1 MAQKV
6 VIIGYGFSSRLCLS
20 RTLGLLGYEVSLIV
34 IEKINSKPIDCYSKY
49 VKHFYY
55 TQSYDDEQKII
66 QILLDKCRDD
76 KQKVILIPIND
87 LSASVLDKNLNLL
100 EPYFLFPH
108 IGHQQGAITA
118 WMNKERQKQLAQQV
132 GLNVVRSID
141 VEINNRIY
149 EMPKNV
155 NYPCFTKT
163 RKYTPGYKYT
173 LRRCDNEEQLQLFLD
188 DLSQRHEHLTLMVE
202 DFKNIEK
209 EYAVVGFSDG
219 NEVII
224 PGVLEIAAMAKG
236 IDNGVALQGKVVPRT
251 KYESLLQ
258 KFEEFIRKIGFVGMF
273 DIDFYRS
280 DGIYYFGELNLRIGG
295 SGFAVINSGVNLPE
309 MLVRTLQGK
318 SIDDMKKEI
327 DCSSTYT
334 NERIC
339 METWYEGFLT
349 NQEFFSILKS
359 RGISAV
365 KSKHDKFPEFIFWLK
380 SIKKYFILRKRAKN
394 K

>member
-20 RTLGLLGYEVSLIV
+20 RTLGQLGYEVSLIV

-66 QILLDKCRDD
+66 QILLEKCRDD

-141 VEINNRIY
+141 VEINNQIY

-163 RKYTPGYKYT
+163 REYTPGYKYT

-202 DFKNIEK
+202 DFFYKN
-209 EYAVVGFSDG
+209 
-219 NEVII
+219 NC
-224 PGVLEIAAMAKG
+224 
-236 IDNGVALQGKVVPRT
+236 
-251 KYESLLQ
+251 
-258 KFEEFIRKIGFVGMF
+258 
-273 DIDFYRS
+273 
-280 DGIYYFGELNLRIGG
+280 
-295 SGFAVINSGVNLPE
+295 INTAE
-309 MLVRTLQGK
+309 
-318 SIDDMKKEI
+318 
-327 DCSSTYT
+327 
-334 NERIC
+334 
-339 METWYEGFLT
+339 
-349 NQEFFSILKS
+349 
-359 RGISAV
+359 
-365 KSKHDKFPEFIFWLK
+365 
-380 SIKKYFILRKRAKN
+380 
-394 K
+394 

>member
-1 MAQKV
+1 MVQKV

-20 RTLGLLGYEVSLIV
+20 RTLGQLGYEVSLIV

-66 QILLDKCRDD
+66 QILLEKCKDD

-108 IGHQQGAITA
+108 IRHQQGAITE
-118 WMNKERQKQLAQQV
+118 WMNKEKQKQLAQQV

-141 VEINNRIY
+141 VEINNQIY

-163 RKYTPGYKYT
+163 REYTPGYKYT
-173 LRRCDNEEQLQLFLD
+173 LRRCDNEEQLHLFLD
-188 DLSQRHEHLTLMVE
+188 DLRQRHEHLTLMIE

-251 KYESLLQ
+251 MYESLLL

-280 DGIYYFGELNLRIGG
+280 DGIFYFGELNLRIGG

-318 SIDDMKKEI
+318 SIDDMKKVI

-339 METWYEGFLT
+339 METWYDGFLT

-365 KSKHDKFPEFIFWLK
+365 KNKHDRFPELIFWLK
-380 SIKKYFILRKRAKN
+380 SIKKYFILRKRAKT

>member
-1 MAQKV
+1 MVQKV

-20 RTLGLLGYEVSLIV
+20 RTLGQLGYEVSLIV

-66 QILLDKCRDD
+66 QILLEKCRDD

-132 GLNVVRSID
+132 GLNVVSSID

-163 RKYTPGYKYT
+163 REYTPGYKYT
-173 LRRCDNEEQLQLFLD
+173 LRRCDNEEQLQIFLD

-219 NEVII
+219 NKVII

-251 KYESLLQ
+251 MYESLLQ

-280 DGIYYFGELNLRIGG
+280 DGFYYFGELNLRIGG

-309 MLVRTLQGK
+309 MLVRTLRGK

-365 KSKHDKFPEFIFWLK
+365 KSKYDKFPEFIFWLK

>member
-1 MAQKV
+1 MVQKV

-20 RTLGLLGYEVSLIV
+20 RTLGKLGYEVSLIV

-66 QILLDKCRDD
+66 QILLEKCRDD

-87 LSASVLDKNLNLL
+87 LSASVLDKNLNQL

-118 WMNKERQKQLAQQV
+118 WMNKEKQKQLAQQV

-141 VEINNRIY
+141 VEINNQIY
-149 EMPKNV
+149 EMPKNA

-163 RKYTPGYKYT
+163 REYTPGYKYT

-219 NEVII
+219 NKVII

-251 KYESLLQ
+251 MYEGLLLQ
-258 KFEEFIRKIGFVGMF
+258 FEEFIRKIGFVGMF

-280 DGIYYFGELNLRIGG
+280 DGIFYFGELNLRIGG

-318 SIDDMKKEI
+318 SIEDMKKEI

-339 METWYEGFLT
+339 METWYDGFLT

-365 KSKHDKFPEFIFWLK
+365 KSKHDKFPELIFWLK

>member
-20 RTLGLLGYEVSLIV
+20 RTLGQLGYEVSLIV

-66 QILLDKCRDD
+66 QILLEKCRDD

-141 VEINNRIY
+141 VEINNQIY

-163 RKYTPGYKYT
+163 REYTPGYKYT
-173 LRRCDNEEQLQLFLD
+173 LRRCDNEEQLQLFLH

-251 KYESLLQ
+251 MYESLLQ

-280 DGIYYFGELNLRIGG
+280 DGIFYFGELNLRIGG

-365 KSKHDKFPEFIFWLK
+365 KSNHDKFPEFIFWLK

>member
-1 MAQKV
+1 MVQKV
-6 VIIGYGFSSRLCLS
+6 VIIGYGFSSRLCIS
-20 RTLGLLGYEVSLIV
+20 RTLGQLGYEVSLIV

-66 QILLDKCRDD
+66 QILLEKCKDD

-108 IGHQQGAITA
+108 IRHQQGAITE
-118 WMNKERQKQLAQQV
+118 WMNKEKQKQLAQQV

-141 VEINNRIY
+141 VEINNQIY

-163 RKYTPGYKYT
+163 REYTPGYKYT
-173 LRRCDNEEQLQLFLD
+173 LRRCDNEEQLHLFLD
-188 DLSQRHEHLTLMVE
+188 DLSQRHEHLTLMIE

-251 KYESLLQ
+251 MYESLLL

-280 DGIYYFGELNLRIGG
+280 DGIFYFGELNLRIGG

-318 SIDDMKKEI
+318 SIDNMKKVI
-327 DCSSTYT
+327 DYSSTYT

-339 METWYEGFLT
+339 METWYDGFLT

-365 KSKHDKFPEFIFWLK
+365 KNKHDRFPELIFWLK
-380 SIKKYFILRKRAKN
+380 SIKKYFILRKRAKT

>member
-1 MAQKV
+1 MVQKV

-20 RTLGLLGYEVSLIV
+20 RTLGQLGYEVSLIV

-66 QILLDKCRDD
+66 QILLEKCKDD

-108 IGHQQGAITA
+108 IRHQQGAITE
-118 WMNKERQKQLAQQV
+118 WMNKEKQKQLAQQV

-141 VEINNRIY
+141 VEINNQIY

-163 RKYTPGYKYT
+163 REYTPGYKYT
-173 LRRCDNEEQLQLFLD
+173 LRRCDNEEQLHLFLD
-188 DLSQRHEHLTLMVE
+188 DLSQRHEHLTLMIE

-251 KYESLLQ
+251 MYESLLL

-280 DGIYYFGELNLRIGG
+280 DGIFYFGELNLRIGG

-318 SIDDMKKEI
+318 PIDDMKKVI

-339 METWYEGFLT
+339 METWYDGFLT

-365 KSKHDKFPEFIFWLK
+365 KNKHDRFPELIFWLK
-380 SIKKYFILRKRAKN
+380 SIKKYFILRKRAKT